1 MRQEELNNYPL
12 LSRDHAASSFVI
24 VSVIY

>member
-1 MRQEELNNYPL
+1 MKHEELNNYPL

-24 VSVIY
+24 VSVSY